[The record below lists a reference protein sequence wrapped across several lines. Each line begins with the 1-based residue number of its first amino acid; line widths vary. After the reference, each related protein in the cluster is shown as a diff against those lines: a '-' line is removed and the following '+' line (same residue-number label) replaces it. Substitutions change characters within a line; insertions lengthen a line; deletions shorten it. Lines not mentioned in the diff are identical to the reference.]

1 MYRIIHLPDHVE
13 VAALADNLKLWTNVS
28 LVDVSPIEYFTVS
41 VPTGDG
47 DTYASFFL
55 NSLCVRLRFFSYLIH
70 LFFLKNSGGFERLV
84 SRSEELRP
92 QQRSQIPRSFSRLR
106 RAGGPDC
113 SATMVPYVCIIFLTE
128 CTYWNRIIACKFM

>member
-47 DTYASFFL
+47 DTYASFFFKFLMCATPFFLIL
-55 NSLCVRLRFFSYLIH
+55 NSFVFF
-70 LFFLKNSGGFERLV
+70 K
-84 SRSEELRP
+84 
-92 QQRSQIPRSFSRLR
+92 
-106 RAGGPDC
+106 
-113 SATMVPYVCIIFLTE
+113 
-128 CTYWNRIIACKFM
+128 KFRWI